1 MKTGFNKF
9 GRGRRRVPGEM
20 NKTEAAYALHLEQM
34 KRSGLIEWFSYEGI
48 KIKLADKT
56 FFTPD
61 FAVMMPNGL
70 IELHDVK
77 GTTRDKTTKQ
87 SKPFVHDDGS
97 TIKIKVAAELYPFA
111 FVVTWFDKQY
121 GEWRQ
126 NRY

>member
-1 MKTGFNKF
+1 MAAGFNKF

-20 NKTEAAYALHLEQM
+20 NKTEAAYALHLEQL
-34 KRSGLIEWFSYEGI
+34 KRSGAIDWFLYEGI

-61 FAVMMPNGL
+61 FAVMMPDGL

-77 GTTRDKTTKQ
+77 GTTTDKTTKK

-97 TIKIKVAAELYPFA
+97 TIKIKVAAEMYPFA
-111 FVVTWFDKQY
+111 FVVTWFDRKD
-121 GEWRQ
+121 GTWRQ

>member
-1 MKTGFNKF
+1 MRTGFNKF

-20 NKTEAAYALHLEQM
+20 NKTEAAYALHLEHR
-34 KRSGLIEWFSYEGI
+34 KKCGVIEWFVYEGI

-61 FAVMMPNGL
+61 FAVMMPDGL

-77 GTTRDKTTKQ
+77 GTTRDKVTKK
-87 SKPFVHDDGS
+87 SKPFVHDDGA
-97 TIKIKVAAELYPFA
+97 TIKIKVAAGLYPFV
-111 FVVTWFDKQY
+111 FVVAWFDKAS
-121 GEWRQ
+121 GMWLE